1 MCGKRSRCSFSRLEV
16 ILIVCL
22 VLMIALTVVL
32 LVLHFLTKDTDDS
45 NNDVVEAARYL
56 VGVGRADCT
65 GPVAQV
71 PLMGYANPDQ
81 VGGGLLSRLY
91 SRAFIVAD
99 LEDSKRV
106 VFVSADIGMV
116 SQRLRLEV
124 LKQLQSKYGELYR
137 QDNVILSGTHTHSG
151 PGGYFQYTLFWIT
164 SKGLVRP
171 ALSSMVNGIVKSI
184 EIAHNSMRKGRL
196 FINRGTVE
204 NSQINRS
211 PFSYLKNPASERS
224 RYSSNTDKEM
234 VVLKMADEDGHELGL
249 ISWFAVHPV
258 SMNNSNHLV
267 NSDNVGYASYLFEQE
282 KNKGALPG
290 EGSFVAAFASSNL
303 GDVSPN
309 TRGPFC
315 VNTGE
320 SCDNPQSICPIGGAA
335 MCMAKG
341 PGSDMFES
349 TRIIG
354 QNIFLKA
361 KELYEKASQEV
372 TGPLSSAHQWVNM
385 SNVSVE
391 LNATHTVKT
400 CKPALGHSFAAGTID
415 GVGAFNFTQGSV
427 EGDPFWDQIR
437 DQLLGEPSNET
448 KACHKPKPI
457 LFSTGEMTWPHPW
470 HPDIVDVQIAAIGS
484 LAILAVPGEFTTMSG
499 RRLREAVKSE
509 FDSHGTP
516 GMNIVI
522 AGLCNVYTHYI
533 TTYEEYQVQRYE
545 AASTIYGPHTLS
557 AYIQLF
563 RGLAKAIALVSS
575 ISYMPQAAGDPKPCQ
590 WLWLLL
596 SEATQ
601 VLSSPFSSE
610 TTLRNTTWYEYN
622 SCNRGLTPLEKF
634 WAFCSSEWRKSV
646 PPTFQHGPKLL
657 LFYQRKTKICYV
669 FAVPG
674 RAHCHC
680 GHVNRQELWA
690 GISRHVLG
698 AGFRRAQQQGSRCP
712 AGIGPAGRAQTEILS
727 FAFPLTLLFLQSVQ
741 AGLGGGAGAVLCF
754 LRESWLSLWLFN
766 ELIFPL
772 PECHSGFAPWSRAPT
787 FQRNQCDPA
796 AFPQR

>member
-1 MCGKRSRCSFSRLEV
+1 MSGKRSKCSFSRMEV
-16 ILIVCL
+16 ILILC
-22 VLMIALTVVL
+22 LTVMIVL
-32 LVLHFLTKDTDDS
+32 TVALLTFHFLTKHSNDS
-45 NNDVVEAARYL
+45 GDVSETANYL
-56 VGVGRADCT
+56 LGVGRADCT

-81 VGGGLLSRLY
+81 VGGGLLTHLY

-99 LEDSKRV
+99 PTDSRRV
-106 VFVSADIGMV
+106 VFVSADIGMM
-116 SQRLRLEV
+116 SQRVRMEV
-124 LKQLQSKYGELYR
+124 LGRLKSKYGDLYR

-151 PGGYFQYTLFWIT
+151 PAGYFQYTLFWVT
-164 SKGLVRP
+164 SKGLIRP
-171 ALSSMVNGIVKSI
+171 SLNAIVNGIVKSI
-184 EIAHNSMRKGRL
+184 DVAHENMKRGRL

-211 PFSYLKNPASERS
+211 PFSYLANPESERS

-234 VVLKMADEDGHELGL
+234 VILKMVDEDGQELGL

-258 SMNNSNHLV
+258 SMNNTNHLV

-282 KNKGALPG
+282 KNKGMLPG

-309 TRGPFC
+309 TRGPTC

-320 SCDNPQSICPIGGAA
+320 SCDNPQSTCPVGGAA

-341 PGSDMFES
+341 PGRDMFES

-354 QNIFLKA
+354 QNIYLKA

-372 TGPLSSAHQWVNM
+372 RGPLSTAHQWVNM
-385 SNVSVE
+385 SDVSVE

-415 GVGAFNFTQGSV
+415 GVGAFNFTQGAV

-484 LAILAVPGEFTTMSG
+484 LAIVAVPGEFTTMSG

-516 GMNIVI
+516 KMNVVI

-557 AYIQLF
+557 AYIQLY
-563 RGLAKAIALVSS
+563 RGLARAIA
-575 ISYMPQAAGDPKPCQ
+575 M
-590 WLWLLL
+590 
-596 SEATQ
+596 
-601 VLSSPFSSE
+601 
-610 TTLRNTTWYEYN
+610 NTTQDLP
-622 SCNRGLTPLEKF
+622 RGPEPPLF
-634 WAFCSSEWRKSV
+634 
-646 PPTFQHGPKLL
+646 
-657 LFYQRKTKICYV
+657 
-669 FAVPG
+669 
-674 RAHCHC
+674 
-680 GHVNRQELWA
+680 N
-690 GISRHVLG
+690 
-698 AGFRRAQQQGSRCP
+698 
-712 AGIGPAGRAQTEILS
+712 IGN
-727 FAFPLTLLFLQSVQ
+727 LTLLPSLGAEKAPANKAFGDVLQEVRHQYRAGEVVEVTFVGANPRNSAENATEHNFLTVERYANTSGSWHAVQNGASWDTRFYWTKGSLGQSNVTIEWHIPPGTELGTYRVRYFGHYKKRVQ
-741 AGLGGGAGAVLCF
+741 VIRTITVPFEGSSGAFEITV
-754 LRESWLSLWLFN
+754 S
-766 ELIFPL
+766 
-772 PECHSGFAPWSRAPT
+772 
-787 FQRNQCDPA
+787 
-796 AFPQR
+796 

>member
-1 MCGKRSRCSFSRLEV
+1 
-16 ILIVCL
+16 
-22 VLMIALTVVL
+22 
-32 LVLHFLTKDTDDS
+32 
-45 NNDVVEAARYL
+45 YL

-65 GPVAQV
+65 GPVAEV
-71 PLMGYANPDQ
+71 PLMGYASPEQ

-91 SRAFIVAD
+91 SRAFIVA
-99 LEDSKRV
+99 EPESSKRV

-116 SQRLRLEV
+116 SQRVRLEV

-137 QDNVILSGTHTHSG
+137 HDNVILSGTHTHSG
-151 PGGYFQYTLFWIT
+151 PAGYFQYTLFWVT
-164 SKGLVRP
+164 SKGLIRP
-171 ALSSMVNGIVKSI
+171 ALESIVNGIVKSI
-184 EIAHNSMRKGRL
+184 DIAHENMKKGRL

-211 PFSYLKNPASERS
+211 PFSYLENPASERS

-234 VVLKMADEDGHELGL
+234 VVLKMVDEDGYELGL

-258 SMNNSNHLV
+258 SMNKSNHLV
-267 NSDNVGYASYLFEQE
+267 NSDNMGYASYLFEQE
-282 KNKGALPG
+282 KNKGMLPG

-315 VNTGE
+315 ANTGE
-320 SCDNPQSICPIGGAA
+320 SCDNPQSSCPVGGAA

-341 PGSDMFES
+341 PGNDMFES

-354 QNIFLKA
+354 QNIYSKA
-361 KELYEKASQEV
+361 KELYDKASQEV
-372 TGPLSSAHQWVNM
+372 TGALSSAHQWVNM
-385 SNVSVE
+385 SDVTVQLS
-391 LNATHTVKT
+391 ATRTVKT

-448 KACHKPKPI
+448 IACHQPKPI

-516 GMNIVI
+516 GMNVVI

-557 AYIQLF
+557 AYIQLY
-563 RGLAKAIALVSS
+563 RGLAKAIALN
-575 ISYMPQAAGDPKPCQ
+575 
-590 WLWLLL
+590 
-596 SEATQ
+596 ATQ
-601 VLSSPFSSE
+601 DLP
-610 TTLRNTTWYEYN
+610 
-622 SCNRGLTPLEKF
+622 RGPEPPLF
-634 WAFCSSEWRKSV
+634 NVTS
-646 PPTFQHGPKLL
+646 
-657 LFYQRKTKICYV
+657 
-669 FAVPG
+669 
-674 RAHCHC
+674 
-680 GHVNRQELWA
+680 
-690 GISRHVLG
+690 
-698 AGFRRAQQQGSRCP
+698 
-712 AGIGPAGRAQTEILS
+712 
-727 FAFPLTLLFLQSVQ
+727 LTLLPSLGAENAPASKTFGDVLEGVRQGYREGEVAAVTFVGANPRNSAENATEHNFLTVERYSNISSSWRVVLNDASWDTRFYWSKGTRGQSNVTIEWHIP
-741 AGLGGGAGAVLCF
+741 AGTQPGLYRLRYFGHYKRRVL
-754 LRESWLSLWLFN
+754 LR
-766 ELIFPL
+766 LITVPF
-772 PECHSGFAPWSRAPT
+772 EGSSST
-787 FQRNQCDPA
+787 FQITAP
-796 AFPQR
+796 

>member
-1 MCGKRSRCSFSRLEV
+1 MRGKRSRCSFSRLEV

-22 VLMIALTVVL
+22 GLMIALTVVL
-32 LVLHFLTKDTDDS
+32 LVLHFLNKNNS
-45 NNDVVEAARYL
+45 NNNMAEEAKYL

-71 PLMGYANPDQ
+71 PLMGYANPEQ
-81 VGGGLLSRLY
+81 VAGGLLSRLY

-99 LEDSKRV
+99 PERSKRV

-124 LKQLQSKYGELYR
+124 LQQLRSKYGDLYG

-184 EIAHNSMRKGRL
+184 DIAHENMKRGRL

-211 PFSYLKNPASERS
+211 PFSYLENPESERN

-234 VVLKMADEDGHELGL
+234 VVLKMVGEDGHELGL

-282 KNKGALPG
+282 KNKGMLPG

-315 VNTGE
+315 ANTGE
-320 SCDNPQSICPIGGAA
+320 SCDNPQSSCPVGGAA

-341 PGSDMFES
+341 PGNDMFES

-354 QNIFLKA
+354 QNIYLKA

-385 SNVSVE
+385 SDVSVE

-484 LAILAVPGEFTTMSG
+484 LAILAVPGEFTC
-499 RRLREAVKSE
+499 
-509 FDSHGTP
+509 
-516 GMNIVI
+516 
-522 AGLCNVYTHYI
+522 LCNVYTHYI

-557 AYIQLF
+557 AYIQLY
-563 RGLAKAIALVSS
+563 RGLAKAIALN
-575 ISYMPQAAGDPKPCQ
+575 
-590 WLWLLL
+590 
-596 SEATQ
+596 ATEE
-601 VLSSPFSSE
+601 LP
-610 TTLRNTTWYEYN
+610 
-622 SCNRGLTPLEKF
+622 RGPEPPLF
-634 WAFCSSEWRKSV
+634 NV
-646 PPTFQHGPKLL
+646 T
-657 LFYQRKTKICYV
+657 
-669 FAVPG
+669 
-674 RAHCHC
+674 
-680 GHVNRQELWA
+680 N
-690 GISRHVLG
+690 
-698 AGFRRAQQQGSRCP
+698 
-712 AGIGPAGRAQTEILS
+712 
-727 FAFPLTLLFLQSVQ
+727 LTLLPSLSAENAPANKNFGDVLEEGGQEYREREVAEVTFVGANPRNSAENATEHNFLTVEKYSNISSSWHVVLNDASWDTRFYWSKGSRGQSNVTIEWHIP
-741 AGLGGGAGAVLCF
+741 AGTEPGVYR
-754 LRESWLSLWLFN
+754 LRYFGHYKRRVSLLHTVTVPF
-766 ELIFPL
+766 EGSSSAFQVT
-772 PECHSGFAPWSRAPT
+772 AP
-787 FQRNQCDPA
+787 
-796 AFPQR
+796 

>member
-1 MCGKRSRCSFSRLEV
+1 MRGKRSRCSFSRLEV

-32 LVLHFLTKDTDDS
+32 L
-45 NNDVVEAARYL
+45 
-56 VGVGRADCT
+56 
-65 GPVAQV
+65 
-71 PLMGYANPDQ
+71 MGYANPDQ

-99 LEDSKRV
+99 AEGSTRV
-106 VFVSADIGMV
+106 VFVSVDIGMV
-116 SQRLRLEV
+116 SQRVRLEV

-164 SKGLVRP
+164 SKGLIRP
-171 ALSSMVNGIVKSI
+171 ALSSIVNGIVKSI
-184 EIAHNSMRKGRL
+184 DIAHENMKRGRI
-196 FINRGTVE
+196 FINRGMVE

-211 PFSYLKNPASERS
+211 PFSYLENPESERK

-234 VVLKMADEDGHELGL
+234 VLLKMVDEDGYELGL

-282 KNKGALPG
+282 KNKGTLPG
-290 EGSFVAAFASSNL
+290 EVGVPGGMVKQGWDREGGSFVAAFASSNL

-320 SCDNPQSICPIGGAA
+320 SCDNPQSSCPVGGAA

-341 PGSDMFES
+341 PGNDMFES

-354 QNIFLKA
+354 QNIYLKA

-385 SNVSVE
+385 SDVSVQ

-509 FDSHGTP
+509 FDSHGTR
-516 GMNIVI
+516 GMNVVI

-557 AYIQLF
+557 AYIQLY
-563 RGLAKAIALVSS
+563 RGLAKAIALN
-575 ISYMPQAAGDPKPCQ
+575 
-590 WLWLLL
+590 
-596 SEATQ
+596 ATQ
-601 VLSSPFSSE
+601 ELPRGPEPPLFNVTSVTLLPSLGAESAPAAKTFGDVLE
-610 TTLRNTTWYEYN
+610 E
-622 SCNRGLTPLEKF
+622 
-634 WAFCSSEWRKSV
+634 V
-646 PPTFQHGPKLL
+646 
-657 LFYQRKTKICYV
+657 
-669 FAVPG
+669 
-674 RAHCHC
+674 
-680 GHVNRQELWA
+680 RQEYREREVAEVTFVGANPRNSAENATEHNFLTVERYSN
-690 GISRHVLG
+690 ISSSWHAVLND
-698 AGFRRAQQQGSRCP
+698 ASWDTRFYWSKGSRGQSNVTIEWHIP
-712 AGIGPAGRAQTEILS
+712 AGTEPGVYRLRYFGHYKKRVGLFRVITVPFEGS
-727 FAFPLTLLFLQSVQ
+727 SSAFQIT
-741 AGLGGGAGAVLCF
+741 
-754 LRESWLSLWLFN
+754 
-766 ELIFPL
+766 
-772 PECHSGFAPWSRAPT
+772 AP
-787 FQRNQCDPA
+787 
-796 AFPQR
+796 

>member
-1 MCGKRSRCSFSRLEV
+1 MPTDLPCVVTDCTNN
-16 ILIVCL
+16 
-22 VLMIALTVVL
+22 IAE
-32 LVLHFLTKDTDDS
+32 
-45 NNDVVEAARYL
+45 EAKYL

-71 PLMGYANPDQ
+71 PLMGYANPNQ

-91 SRAFIVAD
+91 SRAFIVA
-99 LEDSKRV
+99 EPKGSKRV

-116 SQRLRLEV
+116 SQRVRLEV
-124 LKQLQSKYGELYR
+124 LKRLRSKYGELYR
-137 QDNVILSGTHTHSG
+137 RDNVILSGTHTHSG

-164 SKGLVRP
+164 SKGLVQP
-171 ALSSMVNGIVKSI
+171 ALSSIVNGIVKSI
-184 EIAHNSMRKGRL
+184 DIAHENMKRGRL

-211 PFSYLKNPASERS
+211 PFSYLANPESERN

-234 VVLKMADEDGHELGL
+234 VLLKMVDEDGHELGL

-282 KNKGALPG
+282 KNKGMLPG

-315 VNTGE
+315 ANTGE
-320 SCDNPQSICPIGGAA
+320 SCDNPQSSCPVGGAA

-341 PGSDMFES
+341 PGNDMFES

-354 QNIFLKA
+354 QNIYLKA

-372 TGPLSSAHQWVNM
+372 TGALSSAHQWVNM
-385 SNVSVE
+385 SNVAVE

-457 LFSTGEMTWPHPW
+457 LFNTGEMSRPHPW

-516 GMNIVI
+516 GMNVVI

-557 AYIQLF
+557 AYIQLY
-563 RGLAKAIALVSS
+563 RGLAKAIN
-575 ISYMPQAAGDPKPCQ
+575 
-590 WLWLLL
+590 
-596 SEATQ
+596 ATQ
-601 VLSSPFSSE
+601 ELSPGPEPPLFNVTSVTLLPSLGTESAPAKKTFGDVLE
-610 TTLRNTTWYEYN
+610 E
-622 SCNRGLTPLEKF
+622 
-634 WAFCSSEWRKSV
+634 V
-646 PPTFQHGPKLL
+646 
-657 LFYQRKTKICYV
+657 
-669 FAVPG
+669 
-674 RAHCHC
+674 
-680 GHVNRQELWA
+680 RQEYQEREVAKVTFVGANPRNSAENATQHNFLTVERYSN
-690 GISRHVLG
+690 ISSSWRVVLND
-698 AGFRRAQQQGSRCP
+698 ASWDTRFYWSKGSRGQSNVSIEWHIP
-712 AGIGPAGRAQTEILS
+712 AGTEPGVYRLRYFGHYKKRLS
-727 FAFPLTLLFLQSVQ
+727 FLRVITVPFEGSSSAFHIT
-741 AGLGGGAGAVLCF
+741 
-754 LRESWLSLWLFN
+754 
-766 ELIFPL
+766 
-772 PECHSGFAPWSRAPT
+772 AP
-787 FQRNQCDPA
+787 
-796 AFPQR
+796 

>member
-1 MCGKRSRCSFSRLEV
+1 
-16 ILIVCL
+16 
-22 VLMIALTVVL
+22 MIALTVVL
-32 LVLHFLTKDTDDS
+32 LVLHFLSKDTDDS
-45 NNDVVEAARYL
+45 NNNIAQEAKYW

-71 PLMGYANPDQ
+71 PLMGYANPEQ

-99 LEDSKRV
+99 PQRSKRL

-124 LKQLQSKYGELYR
+124 LQQLRSKYGGLYG

-164 SKGLVRP
+164 SKGLIRP
-171 ALSSMVNGIVKSI
+171 ALSSIVNGIVKSI
-184 EIAHNSMRKGRL
+184 DIAHENMKRGRL

-211 PFSYLKNPASERS
+211 PFSYLKNPESERN

-234 VVLKMADEDGHELGL
+234 VVLKMVDEDGHELGL

-282 KNKGALPG
+282 KNKGMLPG

-303 GDVSPN
+303 GDVSSN

-315 VNTGE
+315 ASTGE
-320 SCDNPQSICPIGGAA
+320 SCDNPQSSCPVGGAA
-335 MCMAKG
+335 MCMAQG
-341 PGSDMFES
+341 PGKDMFES

-354 QNIFLKA
+354 QNLYLKA
-361 KELYEKASQEV
+361 KELYEEASQEV

-385 SNVSVE
+385 SDVSVE
-391 LNATHTVKT
+391 LNATHRVKT

-509 FDSHGTP
+509 FDSHGTR
-516 GMNIVI
+516 GMNVVI

-557 AYIQLF
+557 AYIQLY

-575 ISYMPQAAGDPKPCQ
+575 ISYISKLCFARSLSGLKCHRRWGCACAFSACLNLVFLFQTEHNFLTVEKYSSISSSWRAVLNDASWDTRWVFYWSKGSRGQSNVTIEWHIPAGAEPGVYRLRYFGHYKKR
-590 WLWLLL
+590 LLL
-596 SEATQ
+596 LGTVTVPFEG
-601 VLSSPFSSE
+601 SSS
-610 TTLRNTTWYEYN
+610 
-622 SCNRGLTPLEKF
+622 
-634 WAFCSSEWRKSV
+634 AF
-646 PPTFQHGPKLL
+646 
-657 LFYQRKTKICYV
+657 
-669 FAVPG
+669 
-674 RAHCHC
+674 
-680 GHVNRQELWA
+680 HVA
-690 GISRHVLG
+690 
-698 AGFRRAQQQGSRCP
+698 
-712 AGIGPAGRAQTEILS
+712 
-727 FAFPLTLLFLQSVQ
+727 
-741 AGLGGGAGAVLCF
+741 
-754 LRESWLSLWLFN
+754 
-766 ELIFPL
+766 
-772 PECHSGFAPWSRAPT
+772 AP
-787 FQRNQCDPA
+787 
-796 AFPQR
+796 

>member
-1 MCGKRSRCSFSRLEV
+1 MAGKRSRCSFSKLEL

-22 VLMIALTVVL
+22 VLMISLTVVL
-32 LVLHFLTKDTDDS
+32 LVLHFLTRNT
-45 NNDVVEAARYL
+45 NDCIDNIAEEAKYL

-71 PLMGYANPDQ
+71 PLMGYANPEQ

-91 SRAFIVAD
+91 SRAFIVA
-99 LEDSKRV
+99 EPQGSRRV

-116 SQRLRLEV
+116 SQRVRLEV
-124 LKQLQSKYGELYR
+124 LKQLRSKYGELYR

-164 SKGLVRP
+164 SRGLVQP
-171 ALSSMVNGIVKSI
+171 TLKSIVNGIVKSI
-184 EIAHNSMRKGRL
+184 DIAHENMKKGRL

-211 PFSYLKNPASERS
+211 PFSYLANPQSERN

-234 VVLKMADEDGHELGL
+234 VLLKMVDVEGHELGL

-282 KNKGALPG
+282 KNKGMLPG
-290 EGSFVAAFASSNL
+290 EGPFVAAFASSNL

-315 VNTGE
+315 ANTGE
-320 SCDNPQSICPIGGAA
+320 SCDNPQSTCPIGGAS

-341 PGSDMFES
+341 PGKDMFES

-354 QNIFLKA
+354 QNIYLKA

-385 SNVSVE
+385 SSVSVE
-391 LNATHTVKT
+391 LNATHTVQT

-415 GVGAFNFTQGSV
+415 GVGALNFTQGSV

-448 KACHKPKPI
+448 KACHQPKPI
-457 LFSTGEMTWPHPW
+457 LFNTGEMTWPHPW
-470 HPDIVDVQIAAIGS
+470 HPDIVDVQIVAIGS

-499 RRLREAVKSE
+499 RRLREAVQRE
-509 FDSHGTP
+509 FDSHGSP
-516 GMNIVI
+516 GMNVVI

-533 TTYEEYQVQRYE
+533 ATYEEYQLQRYE

-557 AYIQLF
+557 AYIQLY
-563 RGLAKAIALVSS
+563 RGLAKAIALN
-575 ISYMPQAAGDPKPCQ
+575 G
-590 WLWLLL
+590 
-596 SEATQ
+596 T
-601 VLSSPFSSE
+601 
-610 TTLRNTTWYEYN
+610 
-622 SCNRGLTPLEKF
+622 
-634 WAFCSSEWRKSV
+634 
-646 PPTFQHGPKLL
+646 
-657 LFYQRKTKICYV
+657 
-669 FAVPG
+669 
-674 RAHCHC
+674 
-680 GHVNRQELWA
+680 QEL
-690 GISRHVLG
+690 S
-698 AGFRRAQQQGSRCP
+698 P
-712 AGIGPAGRAQTEILS
+712 GPEPPFFNVTS
-727 FAFPLTLLFLQSVQ
+727 LTLLPSLSAESAPAGKTFGDVLEEVRPQYREGEVAEVTFVGANPRNSAENATEHNFLTVERYSNISSSWRVVLNDASWDTRFYWSKGTRGQSNVTIEWHIP
-741 AGLGGGAGAVLCF
+741 AGTEAGVYRLRYFGHYKKRVNF
-754 LRESWLSLWLFN
+754 LRVISVPFEGSSSAFQ
-766 ELIFPL
+766 IT
-772 PECHSGFAPWSRAPT
+772 AP
-787 FQRNQCDPA
+787 
-796 AFPQR
+796 

>member
-1 MCGKRSRCSFSRLEV
+1 
-16 ILIVCL
+16 
-22 VLMIALTVVL
+22 
-32 LVLHFLTKDTDDS
+32 
-45 NNDVVEAARYL
+45 YL

-71 PLMGYANPDQ
+71 PLMGYAKTDQ

-99 LEDSKRV
+99 PEGPSRV
-106 VFVSADIGMV
+106 VFVSIDIGMV
-116 SQRLRLEV
+116 SQRVRLEV
-124 LKQLQSKYGELYR
+124 LKQLRSKYGELYR

-171 ALSSMVNGIVKSI
+171 ALSSIVNGIVKSI
-184 EIAHNSMRKGRL
+184 DIAHENMKKGRL

-211 PFSYLKNPASERS
+211 PFSYLANPESERN

-234 VVLKMADEDGHELGL
+234 VVLKMVDEDGHELGL

-282 KNKGALPG
+282 KNKGMLPG

-315 VNTGE
+315 ANTGE
-320 SCDNPQSICPIGGAA
+320 SCDNPQSSCPVGGAA

-341 PGSDMFES
+341 PGKDMFDS

-354 QNIFLKA
+354 QNIYLKA

-437 DQLLGEPSNET
+437 DQLLGEPTNET
-448 KACHKPKPI
+448 KACHSPKPI

-499 RRLREAVKSE
+499 RRLREAVKNE
-509 FDSHGTP
+509 FDSHGTQ
-516 GMNIVI
+516 GMNVVI

-533 TTYEEYQVQRYE
+533 ATYEEYQAEPEQGRGSSGNPGCPHGCLR
-545 AASTIYGPHTLS
+545 STSSLS
-557 AYIQLF
+557 QN
-563 RGLAKAIALVSS
+563 
-575 ISYMPQAAGDPKPCQ
+575 
-590 WLWLLL
+590 
-596 SEATQ
+596 ATQ
-601 VLSSPFSSE
+601 ELP
-610 TTLRNTTWYEYN
+610 
-622 SCNRGLTPLEKF
+622 RGPEPPLF
-634 WAFCSSEWRKSV
+634 NVTS
-646 PPTFQHGPKLL
+646 
-657 LFYQRKTKICYV
+657 
-669 FAVPG
+669 
-674 RAHCHC
+674 
-680 GHVNRQELWA
+680 
-690 GISRHVLG
+690 
-698 AGFRRAQQQGSRCP
+698 
-712 AGIGPAGRAQTEILS
+712 
-727 FAFPLTLLFLQSVQ
+727 LTLLPSLSAESAPATKTFGDVLEEVRPEYREREVAGVTFVGANPRNSAENATEHNFLTVERYSNISSSWHVVLNDASWDTRFYWSKGSRGQSNVTIEWHIP
-741 AGLGGGAGAVLCF
+741 AGTEPGVYR
-754 LRESWLSLWLFN
+754 LRYFGHYKKRMGLFR
-766 ELIFPL
+766 LITVPF
-772 PECHSGFAPWSRAPT
+772 EGSSSGFQITAP
-787 FQRNQCDPA
+787 
-796 AFPQR
+796 

>member
-22 VLMIALTVVL
+22 ALMIALTVVL
-32 LVLHFLTKDTDDS
+32 LVLHLLATNTDG
-45 NNDVVEAARYL
+45 NNNVVEAAKYL

-91 SRAFIVAD
+91 SRAFIVA
-99 LEDSKRV
+99 EPKGSSRV
-106 VFVSADIGMV
+106 VFVSIDIGMV
-116 SQRLRLEV
+116 SQRVRLEV
-124 LKQLQSKYGELYR
+124 LKQLRSKYGELYR

-151 PGGYFQYTLFWIT
+151 PGGYFQHTLFWIT
-164 SKGLVRP
+164 SKGLVKP
-171 ALSSMVNGIVKSI
+171 ALSSIVNGIVKSI
-184 EIAHNSMRKGRL
+184 DIAHENMKKGRL

-211 PFSYLKNPASERS
+211 PFSYLANPESERS

-234 VVLKMADEDGHELGL
+234 VLLKMVDEGGHELGL

-267 NSDNVGYASYLFEQE
+267 NSDNMGYASYLFEQE
-282 KNKGALPG
+282 KNKGMLPG

-315 VNTGE
+315 ANTGE
-320 SCDNPQSICPIGGAA
+320 SCDNPQSSCPVGGAA

-341 PGSDMFES
+341 PGNDMFES

-354 QNIFLKA
+354 QNIYLKA

-385 SNVSVE
+385 TNVSVE
-391 LNATHTVKT
+391 LNTTHTVKT

-448 KACHKPKPI
+448 KACHSPKPI

-509 FDSHGTP
+509 FDSHGTQ
-516 GMNIVI
+516 GMNVVI

-557 AYIQLF
+557 AYIQLY
-563 RGLAKAIALVSS
+563 RGLAKAIALNATQELPRGPEPPLFNVTSLTLLPSLSAENAPANKNFGDVLEEVGPEYREREVAEVTFVGANPRNSAENATEHNFLTVERYSS
-575 ISYMPQAAGDPKPCQ
+575 ISSS
-590 WLWLLL
+590 WHV
-596 SEATQ
+596 
-601 VLSSPFSSE
+601 VLNDASWDTRFYWSKGTSGQSNV
-610 TTLRNTTWYEYN
+610 TI
-622 SCNRGLTPLEKF
+622 
-634 WAFCSSEWRKSV
+634 EW
-646 PPTFQHGPKLL
+646 H
-657 LFYQRKTKICYV
+657 I
-669 FAVPG
+669 
-674 RAHCHC
+674 
-680 GHVNRQELWA
+680 
-690 GISRHVLG
+690 
-698 AGFRRAQQQGSRCP
+698 P
-712 AGIGPAGRAQTEILS
+712 AGTEPGTYRLRY
-727 FAFPLTLLFLQSVQ
+727 FGHYKKR
-741 AGLGGGAGAVLCF
+741 AGLFRLVTVPFEGSSSAF
-754 LRESWLSLWLFN
+754 Q
-766 ELIFPL
+766 IT
-772 PECHSGFAPWSRAPT
+772 AP
-787 FQRNQCDPA
+787 
-796 AFPQR
+796 

>member
-1 MCGKRSRCSFSRLEV
+1 PTDSSS
-16 ILIVCL
+16 
-22 VLMIALTVVL
+22 
-32 LVLHFLTKDTDDS
+32 DTE
-45 NNDVVEAARYL
+45 EAAPYL

-99 LEDSKRV
+99 PEDSKRV

-116 SQRLRLEV
+116 SQRVRLEV
-124 LKQLQSKYGELYR
+124 LKELQSKYGDLYR

-171 ALSSMVNGIVKSI
+171 ALSSIVSGIVKSI
-184 EIAHNSMRKGRL
+184 DIAHENMRRGRL

-211 PFSYLKNPASERS
+211 PFSYLENPESERS

-234 VVLKMADEDGHELGL
+234 VVLKMVDEDGYELGL

-282 KNKGALPG
+282 KNRGMLPG

-315 VNTGE
+315 ANTGE
-320 SCDNPQSICPIGGAA
+320 SCDNPQSACPVGGAA

-354 QNIFLKA
+354 QNIYLKA

-391 LNATHTVKT
+391 LNATHTVRT

-457 LFSTGEMTWPHPW
+457 LFSTGEMSWPHPW

-499 RRLREAVKSE
+499 RRLREAVTSE
-509 FDSHGTP
+509 FHSHGTP
-516 GMNIVI
+516 GMNVVI

-557 AYIQLF
+557 AYIQLY
-563 RGLAKAIALVSS
+563 RGLAKAIALNATEDLPRGPEPPLFNVTSMTLLPS
-575 ISYMPQAAGDPKPCQ
+575 LSAESAPGGKTFGDVLEEVRPEYGEREVAEVTFVGANPRT
-590 WLWLLL
+590 
-596 SEATQ
+596 SAENATEHNFLM
-601 VLSSPFSSE
+601 VERYS
-610 TTLRNTTWYEYN
+610 N
-622 SCNRGLTPLEKF
+622 
-634 WAFCSSEWRKSV
+634 
-646 PPTFQHGPKLL
+646 
-657 LFYQRKTKICYV
+657 
-669 FAVPG
+669 
-674 RAHCHC
+674 
-680 GHVNRQELWA
+680 
-690 GISRHVLG
+690 ISRSWHAVLND
-698 AGFRRAQQQGSRCP
+698 ASWDTRFYWSKGSGGQSNVTVEWHIP
-712 AGIGPAGRAQTEILS
+712 AGTEPGVYRLRYFGHYKKRVS
-727 FAFPLTLLFLQSVQ
+727 LFRTVTVPFEGSSSAFQIT
-741 AGLGGGAGAVLCF
+741 
-754 LRESWLSLWLFN
+754 
-766 ELIFPL
+766 
-772 PECHSGFAPWSRAPT
+772 AP
-787 FQRNQCDPA
+787 
-796 AFPQR
+796 